1 MANYCC
7 VVRTNYFRVKDEDK
21 FKELMSRAYASE
33 DQISVWEKT
42 AVDGTKLFGFGCYS
56 GIGGVR
62 NAECDEDDD
71 ADETAYDEF
80 IDGLQTCVAS
90 GDAIIIME
98 SGNEKL
104 RYITGLATVITEN
117 DCQYLDIVNLAVKK
131 GTEML
136 SNSDWTT
143 TCWY

>member
-7 VVRTNYFRVKDEDK
+7 AVRTNYFRVKDEEK
-21 FKELMSRAYASE
+21 FKELMSRAYAHE
-33 DQISVWEKT
+33 DQISVWEKL
-42 AVDGTKLFGFGCYS
+42 AGDGTKLFGFGCYS

-62 NAECDEDDD
+62 NAMCDEDDD

-80 IDGLQTCVAS
+80 IDGLQMCVAS

-136 SNSDWTT
+136 CNSDWTT